1 MTGRAAGMRTK
12 TPHVEN
18 GKGFTLIEVLIA
30 IFLLIVALVGL
41 ASVTVSVIKGND
53 LSKMVTTATTRA
65 KDKMEALKNA
75 GATGY
80 TTDPLSVGSH
90 TDPVEAPYTLK
101 WEVEAVGTTPPDN
114 DTDKMKKITVT
125 VSWRWNGHDHKVE
138 LPTII
143 SNQS

>member
-1 MTGRAAGMRTK
+1 MTGSAAATGTR
-12 TPHVEN
+12 TPHAGE

-30 IFLLIVALVGL
+30 IFLLMVALVGL
-41 ASVTVSVIKGND
+41 ASVNVSVIKGND

-65 KDKMEALKNA
+65 KNKMEALKNA

-90 TDPVEAPYTLK
+90 TDTVEAPYARQ
-101 WEVEAVGTTPPDN
+101 WEVGAVGTVSPDN
-114 DTDKMKKITVT
+114 KMKEIKVT
-125 VSWRWNGHDHKVE
+125 VFWSWNGQDHKVE